1 MRFVVLLY
9 FSLRFL
15 VTHDLPDFILDLIDT
30 LLDGREVTL
39 LEASISLHFFLSLFF
54 CVELL
59 AILS

>member
-54 CVELL
+54 CVALL